1 MKLLDY
7 MRDHGLGDEA
17 MASLVGGITSH
28 GIRKLKY
35 GERNASLGVAT
46 RIEAVTNGQVT
57 PADLVKE
64 NAGPGRR
71 SEAGAAA

>member
-7 MRDHGLGDEA
+7 MRDQKLDDEA

-35 GERNASLGVAT
+35 GERNASLEVAM
-46 RIEAVTNGQVT
+46 RIEGATGGLVR
-57 PADLVKE
+57 PSDLVKPSRASASHHPE
-64 NAGPGRR
+64 GMVA
-71 SEAGAAA
+71 

>member
-7 MRDHGLGDEA
+7 MRDHSLSDEA

-46 RIEAVTNGQVT
+46 RIETVTKGKVT
-57 PADLVKE
+57 PADLVKAPVP
-64 NAGPGRR
+64 AGPR